1 MDSRVGLEVEA
12 PTSARTGIERGAQC
26 EVTVTLWGRNFRNRM
41 EVRVKTCGMQFS
53 TRPGV
58 EEGSSPP

>member
-12 PTSARTGIERGAQC
+12 PTGARTGIEKEARCG
-26 EVTVTLWGRNFRNRM
+26 VTATLWGRNFRNGL
-41 EVRVKTCGMQFS
+41 EVRVKTCGVQFS
-53 TRPGV
+53 ARPGV